1 MTVEERVIK
10 VIANAIHVE
19 PAQVSANSTFEE
31 LGIDSLD
38 GVYIVFGLE
47 EEFNISIPEAVAH
60 QIKSVREAVEKLT
73 GFVPTSS

>member
-1 MTVEERVIK
+1 MTIEDRVIK

-19 PAQVSANSTFEE
+19 PSKVSSDSTFAE

-47 EEFNISIPEAVAH
+47 EEFNITIPETMAQ
-60 QIKSVREAVEKLT
+60 QIKSVREAVAKLSEV
-73 GFVPTSS
+73 VPAS

>member
-19 PAQVSANSTFEE
+19 AAKIKADATFEE

-47 EEFNISIPEAVAH
+47 EEFNITIPESMAQ
-60 QIKSVREAVEKLT
+60 QIKSVREAVNKLSEVVT
-73 GFVPTSS
+73 AAP